1 MLLLAMCGVGFASA
15 TWGFN
20 LGRDA
25 LKGVTQPEF
34 NPTQDRR
41 SRASDDPNHDPTQ
54 VKLLDEAAIL
64 QQVAAKTS
72 GQAPPAP
79 TRTASATPKPSP
91 SPTAPPDAPEAG
103 TRLTNGQLP
112 KSTVSEN
119 VTLSVV
125 GMREQE
131 GSLILEVEMQN
142 QGDRPVQFLYTF
154 LDATDDQGRPLSAIA
169 QGLPGE
175 ISAKSEPVRGE
186 ISIPTVLLDDV
197 RSINLT
203 LTDYPDQ
210 QLQLQL
216 TDLTIPL

>member
-41 SRASDDPNHDPTQ
+41 ARASDDPNRDPTQ
-54 VKLLDEAAIL
+54 VKLLDEVTIL

-72 GQAPPAP
+72 GQSPPAQA
-79 TRTASATPKPSP
+79 TTASAPAQPSP
-91 SPTAPPDAPEAG
+91 SPAVTPDDPAEG
-103 TRLTNGQLP
+103 TRLTSGQLP

-119 VTLSVV
+119 VTLTVV

-142 QGDRPVQFLYTF
+142 KGDRPVQFLYTF

-175 ISAKSEPVRGE
+175 ISAQSDPVRGE